1 MRFTES
7 DIDEMVFMAKK
18 FGSYRRAAKELGFNH
33 QSVIDHCHERGL
45 HIPGPHEKCKQHM
58 KKKIVDGFVFY
69 WEKKGYYRGSVNGER
84 MTLPNYIYLKIFGTN
99 KPKGLTIIF
108 KDGDHENYSLD
119 NVEFVTVSEF
129 MRIRHQDV
137 EYYNKNVKMLEE
149 FRKKNKLLE
158 EKKPWLKNRRC
169 KRSWV
174 TRRQRDPDNLS
185 AKKGAATK
193 AANAAKKGFYF
204 TPESRQRMSV
214 AHKGI
219 TKLMRAA
226 MIRQREKDALA
237 RKMGMV

>member
-1 MRFTES
+1 
-7 DIDEMVFMAKK
+7 
-18 FGSYRRAAKELGFNH
+18 
-33 QSVIDHCHERGL
+33 
-45 HIPGPHEKCKQHM
+45 
-58 KKKIVDGFVFY
+58 
-69 WEKKGYYRGSVNGER
+69 
-84 MTLPNYIYLKIFGTN
+84 MTLANYIYRKIFGTD

-129 MRIRHQDV
+129 MRIRHQDD

-149 FRKKNKLLE
+149 LRKKNRLLE
-158 EKKPWLKNRRC
+158 EEKPWLKNRRC

-204 TPESRQRMSV
+204 TQETRQRMSD
-214 AHKGI
+214 ARKGI
-219 TKLMRAA
+219 TKPMRAA
-226 MIRQREKDALA
+226 IIRKREKDALA
-237 RKMGMV
+237 RKMGIV